1 MSDAKASLKIAL
13 DPAGIARL
21 KSLRVEG
28 TERRLAYDG
37 FADVH
42 EHFAHVRPE
51 FAGLPELCF
60 TQTQLVILIRR
71 SIALDENV
79 REFTALWEAESK
91 FLAHHLSSR
100 WLISACDTFADYG
113 EPTRRAMATMLV
125 ILINMTKLAQ
135 TERLCLQDETLTREK
150 YDFIAERY
158 RRKQPIELWDSMTA
172 YSPYGGDMPG
182 NMFRR
187 MLALTDADNV
197 MRPIA
202 RMLVQR
208 AVEADTLLGRLA
220 KINPKFVPVEFRA
233 PVDSPPLA
241 PER

>member
-1 MSDAKASLKIAL
+1 MPDAKAIYKIAL
-13 DPAGIARL
+13 DPVSISRL
-21 KSLRVEG
+21 KSATVEG
-28 TERRLAYDG
+28 QERRLAYDG
-37 FADVH
+37 FADVG

-60 TQTQLVILIRR
+60 TQAQLVILIRR
-71 SIALDENV
+71 RIALDENL
-79 REFTALWEAESK
+79 REFSALWEAEAE
-91 FLAHHLSSR
+91 FLAQHLSSR
-100 WLISACDTFADYG
+100 WLISTCDTFADYG
-113 EPTRRAMATMLV
+113 ERERRAMATMLV
-125 ILINMTKLAQ
+125 ILVNMTKLAQ
-135 TERLCLQDETLTREK
+135 TERLCLKDETLAREK

-220 KINPKFVPVEFRA
+220 RINPKFVPVELRA
-233 PVDSPPLA
+233 SVDSPPLA